1 MDLDPSENLY
11 ENLRLK
17 EEFLRLLTDHSRE
30 SGLMK
35 YELLSNILLLP
46 DTWSP
51 ETGMVTATF
60 KLRRK
65 IIEDRYRH
73 QLRQLY
79 HRQ

>member
-1 MDLDPSENLY
+1 MDLDTSENLY

-35 YELLSNILLLP
+35 YELVSNILLLA